1 MFTPIRGLFGIQV
14 VRPSERAGPKRRAYG
29 GRVASPVACEL
40 CGQTP
45 PEPTDVETAAQ
56 VPLTWLTSVERGRV
70 KVYCAD
76 CARTHL
82 RAIESKLDSEWW

>member
-1 MFTPIRGLFGIQV
+1 
-14 VRPSERAGPKRRAYG
+14 
-29 GRVASPVACEL
+29 VASPVACEL

-45 PEPTDVETAAQ
+45 PEPADSDGTADGDTAGQ

-70 KVYCAD
+70 KVYCAT